1 MAVISKSRIIGGI
14 EIGTAKVSVL
24 IGEITNGRSL
34 SIIGMGQCSSRGV
47 IKGDVVDFKAAS
59 DCAHAAILA
68 AEKRAGVRIEGVYL
82 AQSGGHLAGFKN
94 DAKVTVSAADNRVGF
109 EDIER
114 VKELAKEKQLP
125 PERTIIHH
133 IRRPYRLD
141 GRLEPNPVYLEG
153 RELEVGYW
161 TVHGQAGKVSDHIH
175 VINGFSLHVD
185 DIILSSLASGIMV
198 TAQEERNLGALVLD
212 IGRGTTDYA
221 LYRDGHCHMAGV
233 IPVGGDHLTND
244 LSVGL
249 RLTGSQAETLKLRFG
264 SALLQCKDKAER
276 VWLNGDLSIGDRQ
289 VSRRSIEKILSLRV
303 NELFDVVR
311 RTLGPAF
318 VADRLGAGVILTGGT
333 SRLPMI
339 DRAAQEV
346 FKVPVRL
353 GENPH
358 WAHDEVKQPEYSTVL
373 GLLNY
378 GLNFQGESK
387 PAPTPKKKV
396 FRFLSNLVGA

>member
-1 MAVISKSRIIGGI
+1 MSKSRIIGAI

-24 IGEITNGRSL
+24 IGEITDGRSL

-59 DCAHAAILA
+59 DCTHAAILA

-82 AQSGGHLAGFKN
+82 AQSGGHLAGFRN
-94 DAKVTVSAADNRVGF
+94 EAKATVSAVDNRVSH

-133 IRRPYRLD
+133 IRQPFRLD

-153 RELEVGYW
+153 RQLEVGYW
-161 TVHGQAGKVSDHIH
+161 TVHGQATKVSDHIH
-175 VINGFSLHVD
+175 VVNGFSLHVD

-198 TAQEERNLGALVLD
+198 TSPEDRQHGALVLD

-221 LYRDGHCHMAGV
+221 LYQDGHCRMAGV

-244 LSVGL
+244 LTVGL
-249 RLTGSQAETLKLRFG
+249 RLTASQAETLKLRFG
-264 SALLQCKDKAER
+264 SALLQCKDKGER

-289 VSRRSIEKILSLRV
+289 VSRQSIEKILSLRV
-303 NELFDVVR
+303 SELFDVVR
-311 RTLGPAF
+311 RSLGANFAPEK
-318 VADRLGAGVILTGGT
+318 LGAGVVLTGGT

-339 DRAAQEV
+339 DRSAQEV
-346 FKVPVRL
+346 FKIPVRL

-358 WAHDEVKQPEYSTVL
+358 WAHDDLKQPEYSTVL

-387 PAPTPKKKV
+387 PAPTPRKNV
-396 FRFLSNLVGA
+396 FRFLTHLVGA